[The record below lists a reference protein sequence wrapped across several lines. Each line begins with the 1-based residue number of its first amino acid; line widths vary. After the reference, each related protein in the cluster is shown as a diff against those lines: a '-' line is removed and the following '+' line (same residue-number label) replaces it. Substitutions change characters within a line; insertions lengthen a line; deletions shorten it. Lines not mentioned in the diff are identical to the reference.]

1 MRFQSYFN
9 TAAGLI
15 KLYDG
20 KIPLVHFLKQYF
32 AQHKKHG
39 SKDRKFI
46 AHLCYGYYR
55 LGHLLKELTI
65 EEDRLKAAI
74 YLCNNAAG
82 EWSVLFDET
91 WNEWSEELHNRIQ
104 FLQNKY
110 PSFSIQQIFPW
121 ETALSE
127 TTDPQIFALSH
138 LIQPDLFLRIRPGKE
153 LVVKDKLQAN
163 QITFEELSAICLAL
177 PNASKVDNILNLDEE
192 AVVQDH
198 SSQCIGE
205 LLSVIELQ
213 SSIDLWDCCAASGGK
228 SILAVDFLQN
238 IQLTVSDIR
247 SSMLQNL
254 KQRFTSAGIKKYHSF
269 TADLSQTIK
278 HPLIHP
284 FNLIICDAPCSGSGT
299 WSRTPEQLYFFDR
312 ATIDVYAALQ
322 QKIVSNV
329 LPHLITGGYFLYIT
343 CSVFKQENEE
353 AVAFILQK
361 FPDMQLMRKELLKG
375 YPIKADTMFAALF
388 KKV

>member
-39 SKDRKFI
+39 SKDRKVI

-55 LGHLLKELTI
+55 LGHSLKELTI
-65 EEDRLKAAI
+65 EDRLKAAI
-74 YLCNNAAG
+74 YLCNNSAG
-82 EWSVLFDET
+82 EWSVLFDEN
-91 WNEWSEELHNRIQ
+91 WNEWSEELQKRIQ
-104 FLQNKY
+104 FLQHKY
-110 PSFSIQQIFPW
+110 PSFSIQQLFPW
-121 ETALSE
+121 EEALSE
-127 TTDPQIFALSH
+127 TIDPKMFALSH

-153 LVVKDKLQAN
+153 LVVKNKLQTN
-163 QITFEELSAICLAL
+163 QITFEELSATCLAL
-177 PNASKVDNILNLDEE
+177 PNASKVDNILNLDDE

-198 SSQCIGE
+198 SSQRIAE
-205 LLSVIELQ
+205 LLSAIAHQ
-213 SSIDLWDCCAASGGK
+213 PSIDLWDCCAASGGK
-228 SILAVDFLQN
+228 SILAVDSFPK

-254 KQRFTSAGIKKYHSF
+254 KQRFTRAGLKKYHSF
-269 TADLSQTIK
+269 TADLSQ
-278 HPLIHP
+278 PLTHSYIHP

-299 WSRTPEQLYFFDR
+299 WSRTPEQLYFFDK
-312 ATIDVYAALQ
+312 ANIDVYASLQ

-329 LPHLITGGYFLYIT
+329 IPHLITGGYFLYIT
-343 CSVFKQENEE
+343 CSVFKQENEN
-353 AVAFILQK
+353 AVAFILQQ
-361 FPDMQLMRKELLKG
+361 FPDMQLMKKEFLKG
-375 YPIKADTMFAALF
+375 YSIKADTMFAALF